1 MKLGAPSNSREA
13 YSPVIHAVIWPF
25 EPDAVYDAPEIAG
38 VYALWRYGEVI
49 FYGHASGGESTIR
62 SCLAEHLA
70 GLRGGRTRTAT
81 HCSWETSAN
90 PEAREKELLFMFR
103 ATYHRLPS
111 CNSSP
116 RDLPRSGNH

>member
-1 MKLGAPSNSREA
+1 MKLGAPSESRTA
-13 YSPVIHAVIWPF
+13 FPAVIHAMIWPF
-25 EPDAVYDAPEIAG
+25 EQDAVYDAPETAG

-70 GLRGGRTRTAT
+70 GLRGAPTRRAT

-90 PEAREKELLFMFR
+90 PEGRERELLSRFW
-103 ATYHRLPS
+103 ATFNRLPS
-111 CNSSP
+111 CNAKP
-116 RDLPRSGNH
+116 RDLPRPGDH